1 MNDGRKTPG
10 GDGELWDPPHKK
22 LQGVTSLTARGYRL
36 MALRRIY
43 IPKANVVGTS
53 QLFLPAT
60 Q

>member
-1 MNDGRKTPG
+1 VN
-10 GDGELWDPPHKK
+10 E
-22 LQGVTSLTARGYRL
+22 GVTSLTVRGYRL
-36 MALRRIY
+36 MALPRIY

>member
-1 MNDGRKTPG
+1 MGSTTQETSRWDFADGT
-10 GDGELWDPPHKK
+10 
-22 LQGVTSLTARGYRL
+22 GYRL